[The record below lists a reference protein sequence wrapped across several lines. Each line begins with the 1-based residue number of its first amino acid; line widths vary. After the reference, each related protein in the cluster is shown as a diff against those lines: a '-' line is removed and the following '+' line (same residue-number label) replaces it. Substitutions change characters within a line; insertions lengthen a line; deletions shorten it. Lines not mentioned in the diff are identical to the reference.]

1 MSLRGHRF
9 ARSAALA
16 FVIIPFLVVLAVP
29 ASRAAPPGLA
39 WPVGGPV
46 IRGFEKPSGPYGEG
60 GHQGVDLAGAPG
72 ESVGAA
78 QDGTVTWVGE
88 LPRGRFVTIAHAGG
102 ISTTYLDLDSINVA
116 RGARVTRGQVIAT
129 VSGTRDGS
137 SARPHLHFG
146 TYLNGHPVDPR
157 LLFKGL
163 DAGSFVRLC
172 PVERSG
178 GSGPGSPEAN
188 DGWEGSWS
196 GPAKSGA
203 AARARQS
210 SGPRG
215 PLGLLIRGLSA
226 AWGGVCALGRD
237 VATGCDHAW
246 DHWFYPA
253 MRRACGS
260 VARLAGW
267 AWSNRYVRAVTAG
280 LAAAVV
286 VIIGVIVAFL
296 LLPISAVVAVIAGVV
311 GAMACIGMAI
321 YCALTSGSDFNFATC
336 FFKSLSAGAI
346 AATGVLSWGALSG
359 SLAAG
364 WAEVG
369 LWGTLKAAAWNGF
382 FSAIFDTGASY
393 LLTGRFSVKSL
404 VVAFLIGAV
413 SGAVGKVLRE
423 GIFSERLVGLFSL
436 TTSETRLGAFSLT
449 GSALLILEETAAR
462 LDVLLVTCRQLALTF
477 GGKVAYVVSW
487 GMLTAGLNILAC
499 ALAHRPITMS
509 GVLASFLAGAA
520 MGGIAL
526 SFKGRGISGLL
537 SRFRVFSRGMGVT
550 LRKLAAR
557 LLGKGISRG
566 LKSGLESAFKKIL
579 REKEVSR

>member
-1 MSLRGHRF
+1 M
-9 ARSAALA
+9 
-16 FVIIPFLVVLAVP
+16 IPFLVVLAVP
-29 ASRAAPPGLA
+29 ASRAASPGLA

-46 IRGFEKPSGPYGEG
+46 IREFEKPSGPYGEG
-60 GHQGVDLAGAPG
+60 GHQGVDMACAPG
-72 ESVGAA
+72 EMVRAA

-88 LPRGRFVTIAHAGG
+88 LPRGRFVTLAHAGG
-102 ISTTYLDLDSINVA
+102 VSTTYLDLDSINVA
-116 RGARVTRGQVIAT
+116 RGATVTRGQVIAT

-146 TYLNGHPVDPR
+146 TCLNGHPVDPR

-178 GSGPGSPEAN
+178 GSGPGPGLTDASGTR
-188 DGWEGSWS
+188 DGSWS
-196 GPAKSGA
+196 GPSKSGA
-203 AARARQS
+203 AARASMS

-215 PLGLLIRGLSA
+215 PLGLLVRGLSA
-226 AWGGVCALGRD
+226 AWHGVCALGRD

-253 MRRACGS
+253 ARRACGA
-260 VARLAGW
+260 VARFAGW
-267 AWSNRYVRAVTAG
+267 AWSNRYVRAVAAG
-280 LAAAVV
+280 LAAAAV
-286 VIIGVIVAFL
+286 VILGVIVAFF
-296 LLPISAVVAVIAGVV
+296 LLPISATVAVIAGVV
-311 GAMACIGMAI
+311 GATACIGMAI
-321 YCALTSGSDFNFATC
+321 YCALRSGSDFNFATC

-369 LWGTLKAAAWNGF
+369 IWGTLKAAAWNGL
-382 FSAIFDTGASY
+382 FSAIFDTGAGY
-393 LLTGRFSVKSL
+393 LLTGRFSVKNL
-404 VVAFLIGAV
+404 LVAFLIGAV

-423 GIFSERLVGLFSL
+423 GIFGERLVGLFSL
-436 TTSETRLGAFSLT
+436 TTSETRLGVFSLT
-449 GSALLILEETAAR
+449 RSALLVLEETAAR
-462 LDVLLVTCRQLALTF
+462 LDVLLVTCRQLVLTF

-487 GMLTAGLNILAC
+487 GMLTAGLNILGC
-499 ALAHRPITMS
+499 ALTHRPITVS

-537 SRFRVFSRGMGVT
+537 SRFRVFSGGLGVT

-566 LKSGLESAFKKIL
+566 LKGGFERVFKKIL
-579 REKEVSR
+579 REEEVSR